1 MSEMELYHHQ
11 RKGAHWGEHNGPPYP
26 LDKSVVKKKYKGG
39 KIFKSNEDSDA
50 DKRKK
55 LFTKHKVKKTVVK
68 KEQEEYEPRGFSWG
82 PLKDYSEKT
91 DSVKPKIRPA
101 SEMTDDELNTAIKRQ
116 KLEKEY
122 EREFGI
128 EDAREKA
135 RKDFIDRA
143 KKELIVDPLMDAGK
157 KYITAALTDS
167 LEKSSGFDLGGNTS
181 KLARSAKEKQLRKK
195 LADMTIEEIKAYN
208 NKEAEINKYIEYK
221 LGKKKEKDKNKDKD
235 KK

>member
-1 MSEMELYHHQ
+1 MSEMELCHTQ
-11 RKGAHWGEHNGPPYP
+11 RKGAHWGIHNGPPYP
-26 LDKSVVKKKYKGG
+26 LDASIVRKKFKGG
-39 KIFKSNEDSDA
+39 KLFKSNKKSDSLKKKKKTNKKKFFGVYKV
-50 DKRKK
+50 KRKEH
-55 LFTKHKVKKTVVK
+55 TK
-68 KEQEEYEPRGFSWG
+68 KEDNNS
-82 PLKDYSEKT
+82 T
-91 DSVKPKIRPA
+91 KPKIRPA
-101 SEMTDDELNTAIKRQ
+101 SEMTDDELASAIARK
-116 KLEKEY
+116 KLEKSY
-122 EREFGI
+122 EKEFGI
-128 EDAREKA
+128 EEARNKEKEKRETKEKA
-135 RKDFIDRA
+135 RKDFWDRA

-221 LGKKKEKDKNKDKD
+221 LGKKKDKD